1 MWVCQGGSDPVLD
14 TRVRGSASPM
24 IGAACDAH
32 RAHAMAGAGGVKAP
46 PRATGAGIGPDGAR
60 MGMRTGLR

>member
-1 MWVCQGGSDPVLD
+1 
-14 TRVRGSASPM
+14 M